1 MTHQPQ
7 TLLDKLWSQH
17 VVKRLSAAEDLIHVD
32 RFFLHDLSGTIAI
45 PDLRKRGLTIPTPQ
59 LNFAVTDHAV
69 STASGREHHVDAK
82 SRTYVFEMRD
92 LMREA
97 GIRHF
102 DIGDSDQG
110 IVHVIGP
117 ELGLTLPGT
126 TFLCTDSHTCT
137 HGALG
142 ALAWGVGQTDALHI
156 LATQTIVQA
165 KPKSMRIRL
174 DGAVPRSVF
183 SKDVILA
190 VIGRLGSGAG
200 TGYAVEFCGSAVASM
215 LMEERLTLCN
225 MAVELGSRTGIIAPD
240 AVTTDYLHGRP
251 YAPAGATWDQAVA
264 AWRDLRSDDDAR
276 FDRDLSMNLSELQP
290 QVTWG
295 TSVDQVQPI
304 DGRVPDPDAAP
315 EARTRDA
322 IADTLRY
329 MGLAPNQPLDGL
341 PVQHVFIGSCTN
353 GRISDLKIAADIVRG
368 RKVADGVRAWVVP
381 GSTSVKR
388 IAEREGLDRIFKDAG
403 FDWRESGCSMCSA
416 VNGDTVARGERSI
429 STTNRNFVGRQGPGS
444 RTHLASPAVAAASAL
459 TGMITD
465 PRRLDP

>member
-1 MTHQPQ
+1 MTQRPQ

-17 VVKRLSAAEDLIHVD
+17 VIKQLSPAEDLIHVD
-32 RFFLHDLSGTIAI
+32 RFFLHDLSGLIAI
-45 PDLRKRGLTIPTPQ
+45 PDLRKRGLTMLSPE

-69 STASGREHHVDAK
+69 STAQGREHHVDAK
-82 SRTYVFEMRD
+82 SRRYVFEMRD

-102 DIGDSDQG
+102 DIGDTDQG

-156 LATQTIVQA
+156 LATQSIVQG

-174 DGAVPRSVF
+174 DGTLPSSVF
-183 SKDVILA
+183 AKDVILA
-190 VIGRLGSGAG
+190 VIGRFGAG
-200 TGYAVEFCGSAVASM
+200 AGVGYAVEFCGSAVQAM
-215 LMEERLTLCN
+215 LIEERLTLCN

-240 AVTTDYLHGRP
+240 LVTADFLHGRP
-251 YAPAGATWDQAVA
+251 YAPSGALWDAAVE
-264 AWRDLRSDDDAR
+264 AWRELRTDDDAT
-276 FDRDLSMNLSELQP
+276 FDCELTMNVSELRP

-304 DGRVPDPDAAP
+304 DGRVPDPDAAS
-315 EARTRDA
+315 EATTRTA
-322 IADTLRY
+322 MAETLQY
-329 MGLAPNQPLDGL
+329 MGLQPHQSLEGL

-368 RKVADGVRAWVVP
+368 RTVAPGIRAWVVP
-381 GSTSVKR
+381 GSSAVKR
-388 IAEREGLDRIFKDAG
+388 AAEREGLDRVFRDAG
-403 FDWRESGCSMCSA
+403 FDWRESGCSLCSA
-416 VNGDTVARGERSI
+416 VNGDIVAPGERSI

-444 RTHLASPAVAAASAL
+444 RTHLASPAVVAASAL

-465 PRRLDP
+465 PRKLTR

>member
-1 MTHQPQ
+1 MTAQRQ

-32 RFFLHDLSGTIAI
+32 RFFLHDLSGLIAI
-45 PDLRKRGLTIPTPQ
+45 PDLRQRGLTMLTPA

-69 STASGREHHVDAK
+69 STAQGREHHVDAK
-82 SRTYVFEMRD
+82 SRRYVFEMRD

-102 DIGDSDQG
+102 DIGDDDQG

-156 LATQTIVQA
+156 LATQTIVQG

-174 DGAVPRSVF
+174 DGTLPQSVLA
-183 SKDVILA
+183 KDVIMA
-190 VIGRLGSGAG
+190 VIGRFGAG
-200 TGYAVEFCGSAVASM
+200 AGVGFAVEFCGSAVQAM
-215 LMEERLTLCN
+215 LIEERLTLCN

-240 AVTTDYLHGRP
+240 AVTTDYLCGRR
-251 YAPAGATWDQAVA
+251 YAPKGALWDQAVE
-264 AWRDLRSDDDAR
+264 AWRGLRSDDGAA
-276 FDRDLSMNLSELQP
+276 FDREFSMNVAELQP

-304 DGRVPDPDAAP
+304 DGRVPDPDTAA
-315 EARTRDA
+315 EARTRTA
-322 IADTLRY
+322 MGEALRY
-329 MGLAPNQPLDGL
+329 MDLQPHQVLEGL

-353 GRISDLKIAADIVRG
+353 GRLSDLQIAADIVRG
-368 RKVADGVRAWVVP
+368 RKVAPGIRAWVVP
-381 GSTSVKR
+381 GSS
-388 IAEREGLDRIFKDAG
+388 AEREGLDRVFKEAG
-403 FDWRESGCSMCSA
+403 FDWRESGCSLCSA
-416 VNGDTVARGERSI
+416 VNGDIVSPGERSI

-444 RTHLASPAVAAASAL
+444 RTHLASPAVVAASAL
-459 TGMITD
+459 TGTITD
-465 PRRLDP
+465 PRKLAR

>member
-1 MTHQPQ
+1 MTKQPQ

-32 RFFLHDLSGTIAI
+32 RFFLHDLSGLIAI
-45 PDLRKRGLTIPTPQ
+45 PDLRQRGLTMQSPA

-82 SRTYVFEMRD
+82 SRRYVFEMRD

-102 DIGDSDQG
+102 DIGDDDQG

-174 DGAVPRSVF
+174 DGKLPPSVF
-183 SKDVILA
+183 AKDVILA
-190 VIGRLGSGAG
+190 VIGRYGAG
-200 TGYAVEFCGSAVASM
+200 AGVGYAVEFCGSAVQAM
-215 LMEERLTLCN
+215 LIEERLTLCN
-225 MAVELGSRTGIIAPD
+225 MAAELGSRTAIIAPD
-240 AVTTDYLHGRP
+240 HVTIDYLYGRQ
-251 YAPAGATWDQAVA
+251 YAPAGPLWDLAVEAWHDLHSEGDA
-264 AWRDLRSDDDAR
+264 A
-276 FDRDLSMNLSELQP
+276 FDRDLSMDLSDLQP

-304 DGRVPDPDAAP
+304 GGQVPDPDNAP
-315 EARTRDA
+315 EAKTRAA
-322 IADTLRY
+322 IGEALRY
-329 MGLAPNQPLDGL
+329 MDLQPHQPLEGL
-341 PVQHVFIGSCTN
+341 PIQHAFIGSCTN

-368 RKVADGVRAWVVP
+368 RKVAPGVRAWVVP

-388 IAEREGLDRIFKDAG
+388 TAEREGLDRVFKDAG
-403 FDWRESGCSMCSA
+403 FDWRESGCSLCSA
-416 VNGDTVARGERSI
+416 VNGDIVAPGQRSI

-444 RTHLASPAVAAASAL
+444 RTHLASPAVVAASAL
-459 TGMITD
+459 TGAITD
-465 PRRLDP
+465 PRTLAP

>member
-1 MTHQPQ
+1 MTRNPQ

-45 PDLRKRGLTIPTPQ
+45 PDLRKRGLSMVSPQ

-69 STASGREHHVDAK
+69 STAVGREHHSDAK
-82 SRTYVFEMRD
+82 SRKYVFEMRE

-97 GIRHF
+97 GLRHF
-102 DIGDSDQG
+102 DIGDDDQG

-137 HGALG
+137 QGALG

-174 DGAVPRSVF
+174 DGKLPPAVLA
-183 SKDVILA
+183 KDVILA
-190 VIGRLGSGAG
+190 VIGRFGAG
-200 TGYAVEFCGSAVASM
+200 AGIGYAVEFSGSAVQAM
-215 LMEERLTLCN
+215 LIEERLTLCN

-240 AVTTDYLHGRP
+240 DVTIRYLHGRR
-251 YAPAGATWDQAVA
+251 YAPAAEVWDSAVS
-264 AWRDLRSDDDAR
+264 AWRGLRSDDDAI
-276 FDRDLSMNLSELQP
+276 FDRELTMDLSTLRP

-295 TSVDQVQPI
+295 TSVDQVEAI
-304 DGRVPDPDAAP
+304 DGRVPDPANAA
-315 EARTRDA
+315 EAKTRA
-322 IADTLRY
+322 AMTEALRY
-329 MGLAPNQPLDGL
+329 MDLQPNQSLDGV

-353 GRISDLKIAADIVRG
+353 GRISDLKIAADIIRG
-368 RKVADGVRAWVVP
+368 HKVASGVRAWVVP
-381 GSTSVKR
+381 GSSAVKR
-388 IAEREGLDRIFKDAG
+388 AAEREGLDRIFKDAG
-403 FDWRESGCSMCSA
+403 FEWRESGCSMCSA
-416 VNGDTVARGERSI
+416 VNGDIVGRGERSI

-444 RTHLASPAVAAASAL
+444 RTHLASPAVVAASAL
-459 TGMITD
+459 TGVITD
-465 PRRLDP
+465 PRKLAS

>member
-1 MTHQPQ
+1 MTAQPQ
-7 TLLDKLWSQH
+7 TLLDKLWAQH
-17 VVKRLSAAEDLIHVD
+17 VVKRLSATEDLIHVD
-32 RFFLHDLSGTIAI
+32 RFFLHDLSGLIAI
-45 PDLRKRGLTIPTPQ
+45 PNLRQRGLTMRSPS

-69 STASGREHHVDAK
+69 STARGREHHVDAK
-82 SRTYVFEMRD
+82 SRRYVFEMRD

-102 DIGDSDQG
+102 DIGDDDQG

-165 KPKSMRIRL
+165 KPKAMRIRL
-174 DGAVPRSVF
+174 DGVLPPHVF
-183 SKDVILA
+183 AKDVILA
-190 VIGRLGSGAG
+190 VIGRFGAATG
-200 TGYAVEFCGSAVASM
+200 VGYAVEFCGSGVQAM
-215 LMEERLTLCN
+215 LLDGRLTLCN
-225 MAVELGSRTGIIAPD
+225 MAVELGSRTGIIAAD
-240 AVTTDYLHGRP
+240 TVTADYLHGRR
-251 YAPAGATWDQAVA
+251 YAPKGALWDAAVE
-264 AWRDLRSDDDAR
+264 AWRDLRSDDDAT
-276 FDRDLSMNLSELQP
+276 FDRDLSVDVTHLRP

-304 DGRVPDPDAAP
+304 DGRVPDPDAAT
-315 EARTRDA
+315 EVTARNAIRDA
-322 IADTLRY
+322 LHYMDLR
-329 MGLAPNQPLDGL
+329 PHQPLEGV

-368 RKVADGVRAWVVP
+368 RKVAPGVRAWVVP
-381 GSTSVKR
+381 GSSAVKR
-388 IAEREGLDRIFKDAG
+388 TAEREGLDRIFRDAG

-416 VNGDTVARGERSI
+416 VNGDIVAPGERSI

-459 TGMITD
+459 TGTITD
-465 PRRLDP
+465 PSKVLS